1 MYQRRLTFAEAI
13 RSVLIEKYCCF
24 SGRAA
29 RSELWFY
36 ALFTLILNTGLS
48 IYTGIIGETAANTV
62 SSVLGILFLLPS
74 LGVQAR
80 RLHDTGKTAWLLMLH
95 LLCGIGSLIL
105 LFIYLQPSE
114 NFANEYGPVPNLEG
128 GNNDKF
134 YNPGNSGSTPPPF
147 TGFNTDIY
155 R

>member
-13 RSVLIEKYCCF
+13 RRVLVEKYCNF

-29 RSELWFY
+29 RSELWFFV
-36 ALFTLILNTGLS
+36 LFSFIVSLGIS
-48 IYTGIIGETAANTV
+48 MYTGHIGQKAANTV
-62 SSVLGILFLLPS
+62 SGVVELIFLLPS

-105 LFIYLQPSE
+105 LVIYLQPSE
-114 NFANEYGPVPNLEG
+114 NFENEYGQVPNLEG
-128 GNNDKF
+128 GNGNF
-134 YNPGNSGSTPPPF
+134 YNTGSTPPPF
-147 TGFNTDIY
+147 TGFDTNLY
-155 R
+155 K

>member
-128 GNNDKF
+128 GNNNNF

-155 R
+155 K